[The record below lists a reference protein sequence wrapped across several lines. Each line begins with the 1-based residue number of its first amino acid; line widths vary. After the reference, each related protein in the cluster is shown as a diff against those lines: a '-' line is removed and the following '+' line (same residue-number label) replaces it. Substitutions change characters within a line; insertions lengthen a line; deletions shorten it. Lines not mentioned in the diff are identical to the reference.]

1 MLANRWAFARAGTV
15 DVGISLGLGA
25 LLGLA
30 AGFSL
35 LETAF
40 LALVVFNS
48 STAIVARSVLD
59 FGWIGTPEGDAIFGL
74 VVVEDLVT
82 AGLFGVLS
90 AVVGGGSGWSL
101 AAALLAGLSFLVA
114 LTAVSLHGSDVVERA
129 FRPLGSELFVL
140 ASLGATAVVGGLG
153 VLTRTSEAV
162 AAFLAGSVFRNAGLL
177 PEAERYL
184 APVRDVFAVA
194 FFVWVGVRT
203 DPGVVG
209 RVGPFI
215 AVASVVT
222 LGGQVV
228 SGYYAGR
235 AFGLDPDGAV
245 RMGTALTP
253 RGEFSL
259 VIAAFLAT
267 AGTTPILT
275 EVIPAFTV
283 GYVLVTSVVG
293 SVLVRQ
299 ADTLA
304 AVRRRVWA

>member
-1 MLANRWAFARAGTV
+1 
-15 DVGISLGLGA
+15 
-25 LLGLA
+25 
-30 AGFSL
+30 
-35 LETAF
+35 
-40 LALVVFNS
+40 
-48 STAIVARSVLD
+48 
-59 FGWIGTPEGDAIFGL
+59 
-74 VVVEDLVT
+74 
-82 AGLFGVLS
+82 
-90 AVVGGGSGWSL
+90 
-101 AAALLAGLSFLVA
+101 
-114 LTAVSLHGSDVVERA
+114 
-129 FRPLGSELFVL
+129 
-140 ASLGATAVVGGLG
+140 
-153 VLTRTSEAV
+153 
-162 AAFLAGSVFRNAGLL
+162 
-177 PEAERYL
+177 
-184 APVRDVFAVA
+184 
-194 FFVWVGVRT
+194 
-203 DPGVVG
+203 VG

-245 RMGTALTP
+245 RMGAALTP

-259 VIAAFLAT
+259 VIATFLAT

-293 SVLVRQ
+293 SVLVRY